1 MRSGI
6 TPSSALSDA
15 FKSFSSD
22 PTSFV
27 LLITIDKEAETL
39 EPLTTIPTSSDDFH
53 SSLSLLAPHLLP
65 DRPLYLLLRRY
76 TSDPPFVMV
85 TYSPDTAHVSWKTL
99 FASSK
104 GAMMEAFGPGR
115 LRQGMFA
122 TEAKELERGE
132 YEKWERSEGM
142 GGPLTEEE
150 EAAKKVKEAE
160 EEVKSGGTGERKFV
174 GAQGLKLAIEGDA
187 MERMKGLKNARGD
200 NLVML
205 VSKGVAAVVSH
216 ERRMVGR
223 FGADVVALIEH

>member
-1 MRSGI
+1 
-6 TPSSALSDA
+6 
-15 FKSFSSD
+15 
-22 PTSFV
+22 
-27 LLITIDKEAETL
+27 
-39 EPLTTIPTSSDDFH
+39 
-53 SSLSLLAPHLLP
+53 
-65 DRPLYLLLRRY
+65 
-76 TSDPPFVMV
+76 
-85 TYSPDTAHVSWKTL
+85 
-99 FASSK
+99 
-104 GAMMEAFGPGR
+104 MEAFGPGR